1 MKLCPIAV
9 VAGCEKCPVFRL
21 CPAKSLLGGYEKPTV
36 AKAKPAASKPRSK
49 PKSKAKLLD

>member
-9 VAGCEKCPVFRL
+9 VAGCEKCPAFRL
-21 CPAKSLLGGYEKPTV
+21 CPAKSLLGGYEKPPV